1 MAARTTSSLLGR
13 PVPGSFVLA
22 QGMLAFPMLAFPT
35 IALTILALAAS
46 PGYAGDVTGRVQL
59 PPSPVKASFSPP
71 ALLEGLGAGAGA
83 GAGAGSS
90 AAVAG
95 PVLVY
100 VAEAAAPLPR
110 AKTTGAHLSLTSGAT
125 TAPLVALA
133 LGSTLVIENAD
144 DREHRL
150 VARGGSQSIDLG
162 LLARGRTCKLT
173 ARETGVLSLVC
184 TLHKEAAG
192 EIVVLAHAA
201 FTFADANGG
210 YRLAGLPPGLATV
223 VAYSPRCGE
232 VSREVTVPASGEIE
246 VGFKF

>member
-1 MAARTTSSLLGR
+1 MAARTTMFLLGR
-13 PVPGSFVLA
+13 PVPGPFL
-22 QGMLAFPMLAFPT
+22 
-35 IALTILALAAS
+35 LALAVLALTAA
-46 PGYAGDVTGRVQL
+46 PCLAGDVTGRVQL
-59 PPSPVKASFSPP
+59 PPPPVKAGLAPP
-71 ALLEGLGAGAGA
+71 ALLDLGSAAGSGAGAGV
-83 GAGAGSS
+83 
-90 AAVAG
+90 AAAS

-110 AKTTGAHLSLTSGAT
+110 AKTAGAHLGLTGAAPT
-125 TAPLVALA
+125 PPLVALA

-144 DREHRL
+144 RREHRL
-150 VARGGSQSIDLG
+150 VARGGTQPIDLG
-162 LLARGRTCKLT
+162 LIAPGRTCELT
-173 ARETGVLSLVC
+173 ARETGILSLVC

-201 FTFADANGG
+201 FTFVDANGG
-210 YRLAGLPPGLATV
+210 YRLPGLPPGLATV